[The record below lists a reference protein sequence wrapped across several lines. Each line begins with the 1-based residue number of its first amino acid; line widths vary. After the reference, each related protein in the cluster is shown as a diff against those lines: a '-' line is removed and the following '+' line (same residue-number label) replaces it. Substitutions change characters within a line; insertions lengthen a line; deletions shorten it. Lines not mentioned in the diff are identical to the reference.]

1 MSAVFTLERVSFGYR
16 RRPVLQDLSLS
27 LAEGQVTALL
37 GPNGSGK
44 STLIKLLL
52 GIMRPSRGR
61 VLFRGRAL
69 AAYGRKELAR
79 HVAYLPQ
86 NHRPVFA
93 YTVLD
98 VALLGRLPHK
108 GFCAPFQ
115 PLDRQL
121 ARNSLAQFGI
131 EHLAD
136 VPYTEI
142 SGGEQQLTL
151 LARALTQGAEVFI
164 MDEPESALDF
174 GNQVRLLERVQ
185 ALAERG
191 YTFLFSTHSPDHA
204 LRIAHRAVLIRN
216 GRVLGDGVPAEVI
229 DQEGLAKLYDV
240 EVRLAAFGEDG
251 RVCLPR
257 LHGCVTSSQ

>member
-1 MSAVFTLERVSFGYR
+1 MSAVFALDHVTFAYHH
-16 RRPVLQDLSLS
+16 RPVLTDLSLS
-27 LAEGQVTALL
+27 LIEGQVTALL

-44 STLIKLLL
+44 STMLKLLL
-52 GIMRPSRGR
+52 GIMRPNRGC
-61 VLFRGRAL
+61 VLFRGRDL
-69 AAYGRKELAR
+69 TAYSGKELAR

-98 VALLGRLPHK
+98 VVLMGRLPHK
-108 GFCAPFQ
+108 GFGLPFQ
-115 PLDRQL
+115 AIDRQL
-121 ARNSLAQFGI
+121 ARNALAQLGI
-131 EHLAD
+131 EHLAPQ
-136 VPYTEI
+136 PYTEI

-151 LARALTQGAEVFI
+151 LARALAQGAEVFV

-185 ALAERG
+185 ALADRG
-191 YTFLFSTHSPDHA
+191 HTFLFSTHSPDHA
-204 LRIAHRAVLIRN
+204 LRIAHRAVLMRD

-229 DQEGLAKLYDV
+229 DAGSLATLYNV
-240 EVRLAAFGEDG
+240 EVRLATCGEDD

-257 LHGCVTSSQ
+257 LHGHATTSL